1 MLTGKEAPGAGVR
14 LSFHG
19 AAQAVTGS
27 CYALETSEAHI
38 LIDCGLFQGSKTEK
52 ELNYRPFPFS
62 PASFDAVLLTHAHI
76 DHSGLLP
83 KLTKDGFG
91 GPIFATPA
99 TIDLCSVMLP
109 DSGHIQEMEVAQL
122 NRRNSRR
129 GLPAVQ
135 PIYDAAQAGLTITQF
150 RPVSIGVWT
159 PIARGVKAR
168 YWNAGH
174 LLGSASIELEVDT
187 HTDKPLR
194 LLFSGDIGPAHKLL
208 QPGPTAP
215 KDLDY
220 VICESTYGDVDRQE
234 TSPERRLEILENEVD
249 GAAKAG
255 GALLIP
261 SFAVERTQE
270 LLVDLVQLMASG
282 RVPNAPI
289 FVDSPLATRASAVF
303 EKHAGDIGN
312 GEALRQAFRSPQVRF
327 TESVEQS
334 KAIARIRGFHVVIAA
349 SGMCEAGRIRH
360 HLKEWLWREAA
371 TILFVGFQAQ
381 GTLGRI
387 LLDGA
392 SRVRLMGEE
401 VQVRARIRSVD
412 LYSGHADG
420 PELAAWLAARGRISG
435 AVFLTHGETH
445 AIDGLKQRL
454 LRAKADLR
462 VLTPALDSAFT
473 LGGEAFRQ
481 IEGPARLAPDSAGQR
496 DWHNEL
502 SNLILDIDDA
512 VAQAADERAR
522 KQIIRRLRNALE
534 LDGGGT
540 AHQG

>member
-1 MLTGKEAPGAGVR
+1 MLTGEEAPRAGVR
-14 LSFHG
+14 LSLHG

-27 CYALETSEAHI
+27 CYALETSEARV
-38 LIDCGLFQGSKTEK
+38 LVDCGLFQGSKTEK

-62 PASFDAVLLTHAHI
+62 PASLDAVLLTHAHI

-122 NRRNSRR
+122 NRRNARR

-135 PIYDAAQAGLTITQF
+135 PIYDAAQASVTLTQF
-150 RPVSIGVWT
+150 RPVSFNAWT
-159 PIARGVKAR
+159 PIAKGVKAR

-174 LLGSASIELEVDT
+174 LLGSASIELEVDVPT
-187 HTDKPLR
+187 SKPLR
-194 LLFSGDIGPAHKLL
+194 LLFSGDIGPSYKLL
-208 QPGPTAP
+208 QSEPTAP
-215 KDLDY
+215 RDLDY

-234 TSPERRLEILENEVD
+234 TSPERRLQILEAEVA
-249 GAAKAG
+249 GAAKAS

-270 LLVDLVQLMASG
+270 LLVDLVQLMTSG
-282 RVPNAPI
+282 RVPSAPI

-303 EKHAGDIGN
+303 EKHAGDIEN
-312 GEALRQAFRSPQVRF
+312 GEALRQALRSPQVRF

-334 KAIARIRGFHVVIAA
+334 KAISRIRGFHVVIAA

-420 PELAAWLAARGRISG
+420 PELAAWLAERGAVSG
-435 AVFLTHGETH
+435 AIFLTHGEAH
-445 AIDGLKQRL
+445 AIDGLEERL
-454 LRAKADLR
+454 RHTQSGLRI
-462 VLTPALDSAFT
+462 VTPTLDSAFT
-473 LGGEAFRQ
+473 LKVEAVHRL
-481 IEGPARLAPDSAGQR
+481 EGPVRLAPDSAGRR

-522 KQIIRRLRNALE
+522 KLIIRRLRKALVE
-534 LDGGGT
+534 EQAGPG
-540 AHQG
+540 

>member
-1 MLTGKEAPGAGVR
+1 MTTGKDVLGALVR

-27 CYALETSEAHI
+27 CYALETSKARI
-38 LIDCGLFQGSKTEK
+38 LVDCGLFQGSKTEK

-62 PASFDAVLLTHAHI
+62 PASLDAVLLTHAHI

-83 KLTKDGFG
+83 KLAKDGFG

-135 PIYDAAQAGLTITQF
+135 PIYDAAQAVLTITQF
-150 RPVSIGVWT
+150 LPVSIGVWT
-159 PIARGVKAR
+159 LIARGVKAR

-234 TSPERRLEILENEVD
+234 TSPGRRLEILETEVD
-249 GAAKAG
+249 SAARAG

-270 LLVDLVQLMASG
+270 LLVDLVQLMDSG

-289 FVDSPLATRASAVF
+289 FVDSPLATKASAVF

-312 GEALRQAFRSPQVRF
+312 GEALKQALRAPQVRF

-392 SRVRLMGEE
+392 SRVRLMGED

-420 PELAAWLAARGRISG
+420 PELASWLAGRGAVYG

-445 AIDGLKQRL
+445 AIDGLEERL
-454 LRAKADLR
+454 RLNQSGLPIM
-462 VLTPALDSAFT
+462 TPTLDSAFT
-473 LGGEAFRQ
+473 LEHESLHRVDA
-481 IEGPARLAPDSAGQR
+481 PARLAPDSAGRR

-522 KQIIRRLRNALE
+522 KQIIRRLRKALVE
-534 LDGGGT
+534 EQEGPG
-540 AHQG
+540 